1 MFVVCLE
8 ERAWDSSEHATY
20 CEAMGFQT
28 REMRGMLLEYP
39 LSLIMPVEGRWVED
53 NGLACG
59 CIGSSVSA
67 LTYVSPKTRRMCRM
81 EYP

>member
-28 REMRGMLLEYP
+28 REMRLDASGVP
-39 LSLIMPVEGRWVED
+39 
-53 NGLACG
+53 
-59 CIGSSVSA
+59 
-67 LTYVSPKTRRMCRM
+67 TRPHYARRGTMGQR
-81 EYP
+81 